1 MKSPLASRTI
11 PQVVP
16 APGLNIRRFNRHVED
31 GFNKLCFSALPPDC
45 KEYEVVNFLA
55 TVGELKAFQPIL
67 TGNTFT
73 HCFFEYHKAEDAET
87 CLARLPKEKF
97 KGRPVNIKRAALMG
111 EGRVGAGLR
120 AKGKSMFEKDIHS
133 HFLTFDTV
141 GFFQT
146 MKISCVLVLR
156 NVINSPSEK

>member
-1 MKSPLASRTI
+1 M
-11 PQVVP
+11 
-16 APGLNIRRFNRHVED
+16 
-31 GFNKLCFSALPPDC
+31 
-45 KEYEVVNFLA
+45 VNFLA
-55 TVGELKAFQPIL
+55 GVGELKAFQPIL

-73 HCFFEYHKAEDAET
+73 HCFFEYQKTEDAET
-87 CLARLPKEKF
+87 CLTRLTKEKF
-97 KGRPVNIKRAALMG
+97 KGRTVNIKRAALMG

-146 MKISCVLVLR
+146 VKISCVLVLR
-156 NVINSPSEK
+156 NVISSPSEQELIKEDIRKEVAKIGPLTRLLSKDRHIYLEY